1 MSRIGRNPIK
11 VPAGVEVK
19 FDNRIV
25 TVKGAL
31 GTLSQAIENSKINVT
46 IEGDVVTVSRVSEAK
61 EVKAAHGLYRALI
74 QNMVNGVSKGYSKN
88 LIISG
93 VGWKAVAQGDKVVL
107 SIGFSHTVDVVA
119 PEGIKIEVVN
129 PTELCIKGID
139 KVKVGQVA
147 ANIKALRKPEP
158 YHGYGIRYKDEV
170 ILRKEG
176 PVRRNAGSCLRIRRK
191 RGSLRVPYRK
201 STPWN
206 CMRSSPF

>member
-11 VPAGVEVK
+11 VPASVKVEYANGV
-19 FDNRIV
+19 V
-25 TVKGAL
+25 TVSGPL
-31 GTLSQAIENSKINVT
+31 GTLTQAIENSKINVS

-74 QNMVNGVSKGYSKN
+74 QNMVIGVEKGYSKN

-93 VGWKAVAQGDKVVL
+93 VGWKAVAQGTKVVL
-107 SIGFSHTVDVVA
+107 SLGFSHTIDVVA
-119 PEGIKIEVVN
+119 PEGIKIEIVN

-139 KVKVGQVA
+139 KVQVGQFA
-147 ANIKALRKPEP
+147 ADIKALRKPEP

-176 PVRRNAGSCLRIRRK
+176 KTAGK
-191 RGSLRVPYRK
+191 
-201 STPWN
+201 
-206 CMRSSPF
+206 